1 MALCCPSKSKITL
14 CLSLVFK
21 ILMRPDGS
29 GEPMGDLREQGF
41 ACTVKERKAGTI
53 TNLCI
58 A

>member
-1 MALCCPSKSKITL
+1 MVLCCPSKSKITL
-14 CLSLVFK
+14 CLSSVFK

-29 GEPMGDLREQGF
+29 GEQVGDLREQGF
-41 ACTVKERKAGTI
+41 ACTVKERRTGSI